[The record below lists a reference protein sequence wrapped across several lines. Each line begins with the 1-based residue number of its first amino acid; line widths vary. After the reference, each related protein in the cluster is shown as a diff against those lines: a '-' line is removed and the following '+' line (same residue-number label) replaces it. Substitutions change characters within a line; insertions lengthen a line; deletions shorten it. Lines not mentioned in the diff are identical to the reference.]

1 MAFEWFKKLKS
12 GLSNSASKV
21 EKALSNVVGK
31 KKLGEHDLTE
41 LEDQLIMSDLG
52 TNFSTSIV

>member
-31 KKLGEHDLTE
+31 KKLGE
-41 LEDQLIMSDLG
+41 M
-52 TNFSTSIV
+52 TSPAAP